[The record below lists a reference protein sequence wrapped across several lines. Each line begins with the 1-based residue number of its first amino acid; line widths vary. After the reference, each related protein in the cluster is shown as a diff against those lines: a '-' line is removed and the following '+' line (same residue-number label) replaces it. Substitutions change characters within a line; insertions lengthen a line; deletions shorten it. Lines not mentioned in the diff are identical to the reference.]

1 MQLYQKDT
9 PAQVFLCDNCEILK
23 NSYFEESSEDYQ
35 YAFWT
40 LYLRSVQVVCP
51 RDTTRKK
58 QLLNTSSRK

>member
-1 MQLYQKDT
+1 MQLYQKET
-9 PAQVFLCDNCEILK
+9 PAQLFLYENCEILK
-23 NSYFEESSEDYQ
+23 NSYFDYQ